1 MRLVHLAGYGGPYAG
16 SFVPMLRGVM
26 RAARDRGWS
35 CEAVFGPVAR
45 DRVWLDE
52 LRDDGIPF
60 RIAPSSS
67 RAGVSGLVRS
77 LLAES
82 DEPTVLHTHFTS
94 FDIPAAAAA
103 GRHGAAK
110 VVWHVHTPHHGSLS
124 MRARNR
130 LKYALLGR
138 RVERILCV
146 SSELADVV
154 AKRGAPR
161 GRVEF
166 LHNAVDVER
175 FWLLERHE
183 REIARLRLGLPGD
196 QPLLVHFGWDW
207 YRKGGDLFMQAVRM
221 LRERGVEAVGV
232 TVGGGE
238 PARQLRQELHLGHAV
253 HVLEPTDDVRTLY
266 AAADVF
272 LSPSRAEGTPY
283 SVMEALSSGTSVV
296 ASDIPGHGAVGV
308 GIASCLITS
317 DEPAA
322 ITAAIQRLLDREPHE
337 IAADALTGHLWLRD
351 NLHLSRWS
359 AALVDRYEH
368 ALALRAHGRAVP
380 VPA

>member
-1 MRLVHLAGYGGPYAG
+1 VHLAGYGGPYAG

-60 RIAPSSS
+60 RFAPSNS
-67 RAGVSGLVRS
+67 RADVSGLVRS
-77 LLAES
+77 MLAEN
-82 DEPTVLHTHFTS
+82 DEPTLLHTHFTS
-94 FDIPAAAAA
+94 FDIPAAMAAA
-103 GRHGAAK
+103 RHGATK
-110 VVWHVHTPHHGSLS
+110 VFWHVHTPHHDSLS

-130 LKYALLGR
+130 LKYGVLGR

-146 SSELADVV
+146 SSELAEVV
-154 AKRGAPR
+154 VKRGAPK
-161 GRVEF
+161 GRVDF

-175 FWLLERHE
+175 FWLQERQE
-183 REIARLRLGLPGD
+183 REIARLRLGLPVN

-207 YRKGGDLFMQAVRM
+207 DRKGGDLFMQAVQM

-238 PARQLRQELHLGHAV
+238 PARLLRDELRLGHAV
-253 HVLEPTDDVRTLY
+253 HVLDPTDDVRALY

-283 SVMEALSSGTSVV
+283 SVMEALSSGTAVV
-296 ASDIPGHGAVGV
+296 ASDIPGHSAMGA
-308 GIASCLITS
+308 GIASCVITPH
-317 DEPAA
+317 DPAD
-322 ITAAIQRLLDREPHE
+322 IAAATSRLLDREPHE
-337 IAADALTGHLWLRD
+337 VAADGLTGHLWMRD
-351 NLHLSRWS
+351 NLHLPKWS
-359 AALVDRYEH
+359 AGLVDRYED
-368 ALALRAHGRAVP
+368 ALWLHGEAHGEP
-380 VPA
+380 VPMPV

>member
-1 MRLVHLAGYGGPYAG
+1 VHLAGYGGPYAG

-35 CEAVFGPVAR
+35 CEAVFGSVAR

-60 RIAPSSS
+60 RIAPSTA
-67 RAGVSGLVRS
+67 RADVSGVVRS

-82 DEPTVLHTHFTS
+82 HEPTILHTHFTS
-94 FDIPAAAAA
+94 FDVAAATAA
-103 GRHGAAK
+103 GRHRATK
-110 VVWHVHTPHHGSLS
+110 VFWHVHTPHEDGLP

-130 LKYALLGR
+130 FKYSLIGR

-154 AKRGAPR
+154 VKRGAPR

-166 LHNAVDVER
+166 MHNAVDVER
-175 FWLLERHE
+175 FWLPERQE
-183 REIARLRLGLPGD
+183 REIARLRLGLPAG

-207 YRKGGDLFMQAVRM
+207 ERKGGDLFMQAVRM

-238 PARQLRQELHLGHAV
+238 PARRLREELQLGHAV

-266 AAADVF
+266 SAADLF

-283 SVMEALSSGTSVV
+283 SVMEALSSGTAVV
-296 ASDIPGHGAVGV
+296 ASDISGHGAMGA
-308 GIASCLITS
+308 GIASCVITPQ
-317 DEPAA
+317 EPGAIAA
-322 ITAAIQRLLDREPHE
+322 AAQRLLEREPHE
-337 IAADALTGHLWLRD
+337 IAADGLVGHLWMRD
-351 NLHLSRWS
+351 NLHLPKWS

-368 ALALRAHGRAVP
+368 ALEGWGKAHGEP
-380 VPA
+380 VPMPA